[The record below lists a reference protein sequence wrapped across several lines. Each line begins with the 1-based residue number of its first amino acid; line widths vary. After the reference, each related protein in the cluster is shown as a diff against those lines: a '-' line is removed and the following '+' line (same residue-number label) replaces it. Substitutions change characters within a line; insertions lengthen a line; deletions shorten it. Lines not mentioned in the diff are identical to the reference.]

1 MSFIQLNETAGRPYE
16 AGYFLAEPERCLR
29 LTKQAFAED
38 AVTASDGS
46 KYIPMGTLYTETHTE
61 TVEGVETEVTDYI
74 GFVYED
80 VDVSTGD
87 MPCSVVVKGVV
98 YEDRLPAE
106 LTEASKTALVAK
118 GFVFITEGG
127 EE

>member
-29 LTKQAFAED
+29 LTKQAFAEN
-38 AVTASDGS
+38 ATTASDGS
-46 KYIPMGTLYTETHTE
+46 KYIPMGTLYTETNDDT
-61 TVEGVETEVTDYI
+61 TDYI

-98 YEDRLPAE
+98 YENRLPAE
-106 LTEASKTALVAK
+106 LTEAAKTALIAK